1 MCSMTAPETPAS
13 TSVDAFLEGRLVLEQ
28 PRRGHRIGHDA
39 LLLAGLARAEDLVL
53 ADFGAGV
60 GGAGLAAL
68 IAHCGARAVLVEREA
83 DLAALAARNV
93 ARNGLGERCAVLC
106 ADVEQLNRK
115 GGAGLEPVDLV
126 LANPPFNLTR
136 AHRVSPDAAR
146 ARAHMAQEGLLEAWV
161 VAAARCLKP
170 AGRLGLI
177 LRPSELPFVFHALQG
192 RFGALEIQGV
202 HSHADRPAVRLLVRA
217 IKGRRTPPSLL
228 PGMVLSEGD
237 RPEPSLVERRATR

>member
-1 MCSMTAPETPAS
+1 MCSMTSAETPAS
-13 TSVDAFLEGRLVLEQ
+13 TSLDAFLDGRLVLEQ

-39 LLLAGLARAEDLVL
+39 LLLAGLARAEDRAI

-68 IAHCGARAVLVEREA
+68 IAHPQARAVLVEREG
-83 DLAALAARNV
+83 DIAALARGNA
-93 ARNGLGERCAVLC
+93 ARNGLGDRCTVLC

-115 GGAGLEPVDLV
+115 GGAVLEPVDLV

-136 AHRVSPDAAR
+136 AHRFSPDAAR
-146 ARAHMAQEGLLEAWV
+146 ARAHMAEEGLLEAWV

-177 LRPSELPFVFHALQG
+177 LRPSELPLVFQALQG

-202 HSHADRPAVRLLVRA
+202 HSHPDRPAVRLLLRA

-228 PGMVLSEGD
+228 PGVVLSEAD
-237 RPEPSLVERRATR
+237 RLEPSGD